1 MIEKRRVADATEMLP
16 LVELTE
22 IRVYEVAGRR
32 ATATDDSE
40 NRVVGESLAISA
52 QGSNTWFET
61 RAKMIV
67 RTEDADLV
75 AHAGAVFTFAEPLE
89 VPEAVAA
96 EFVEKVGVMAVFPFL
111 REQVYASASRL
122 GVAPPVVGLLR
133 AGGFRI
139 EPPGTQTV
147 ES

>member
-1 MIEKRRVADATEMLP
+1 MTEKRRVADAAEMLP

-32 ATATDDSE
+32 AAVAEDRDDRTA
-40 NRVVGESLAISA
+40 GESLAVSA
-52 QGSNTWFET
+52 QGSDTWFET

-75 AHAGAVFTFAEPLE
+75 AHAGAVFTYAEPLE

-111 REQVYASASRL
+111 REQVFSSAARL

-139 EPPGTQTV
+139 EPPGAPP
-147 ES
+147 EA